1 MVNVKAD
8 DGFGHSIDYNCKAAV
23 MMVLDPENEDCNAV
37 TSLMG
42 KGNAKEIMDAI
53 AKCTGEILTA
63 LVKDPV
69 ERMLLGLMV
78 TTEIYNA
85 VKGEGSTESKV
96 VQDIR
101 VPVEEDKA

>member
-1 MVNVKAD
+1 MVHVNAD
-8 DGFGHSIDYNCKAAV
+8 DGFGHSINYNCKAAV
-23 MMVLDPENEDCNAV
+23 MMILDPENEDCNAV

-53 AKCTGEILTA
+53 AKCTGEIIAA

-69 ERMLLGLMV
+69 ERMVLGLMV

-85 VKGEGSTESKV
+85 VKGKGSVESRV

-101 VPVEEDKA
+101 MPVKEDE

>member
-1 MVNVKAD
+1 MVHVNAD
-8 DGFGHSIDYNCKAAV
+8 DGFGHSINYNCKAAV
-23 MMVLDPENEDCNAV
+23 MMILDPENEDCNAV

-53 AKCTGEILTA
+53 AKCTGEIIAA

-69 ERMLLGLMV
+69 ERMVLGLMV

-85 VKGEGSTESKV
+85 VKGKGSVESKV

-101 VPVEEDKA
+101 MPVKEDE

>member
-1 MVNVKAD
+1 MVHVNAD
-8 DGFGHSIDYNCKAAV
+8 DGFGHSITYNCKAAV
-23 MMVLDPENEDCNAV
+23 MMILDPENEDCNAV

-53 AKCTGEILTA
+53 AKCTGEILAA
-63 LVKDPV
+63 LTKDPV
-69 ERMLLGLMV
+69 ERMVLGLMV

-85 VKGEGSTESKV
+85 VKGKGSVESKV

-101 VPVEEDKA
+101 MPVKEDE

>member
-8 DGFGHSIDYNCKAAV
+8 DGFGHSINYNCKAAV
-23 MMVLDPENEDCNAV
+23 MMILDPENEDCNAV

-53 AKCTGEILTA
+53 AKCTGEILAA
-63 LVKDPV
+63 LAKDPV

-78 TTEIYNA
+78 ATEIHNA
-85 VKGEGSTESKV
+85 VKGEGSVESKV
-96 VQDIR
+96 VQNIR
-101 VPVEEDKA
+101 MPVKEE

>member
-1 MVNVKAD
+1 MVHVNAD

-23 MMVLDPENEDCNAV
+23 M
-37 TSLMG
+37 
-42 KGNAKEIMDAI
+42 
-53 AKCTGEILTA
+53 
-63 LVKDPV
+63 
-69 ERMLLGLMV
+69 MLLGLMV

-101 VPVEEDKA
+101 RPVKEDEE